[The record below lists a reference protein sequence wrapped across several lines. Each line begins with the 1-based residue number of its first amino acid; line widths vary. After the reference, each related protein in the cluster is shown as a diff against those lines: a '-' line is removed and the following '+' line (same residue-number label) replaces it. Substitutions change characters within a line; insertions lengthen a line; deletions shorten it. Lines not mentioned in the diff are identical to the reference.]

1 MGDAWR
7 TRAEVDSRDA
17 GIDEQPHVGVARH
30 SLHPA
35 LSTGLARRGVGNLGQ
50 WMVDGCLRA
59 VGIDESLDPR
69 RELMSPLI
77 MCREIRDEAPQL
89 RFQVAAESPFFS
101 FCLDVLGIE
110 RDAHPA

>member
-35 LSTGLARRGVGNLGQ
+35 LSTGLARRGVDNLGQ
-50 WMVDGCLRA
+50 WMVAGCLRA
-59 VGIDESLDPR
+59 VGIDEPLDPR
-69 RELMSPLI
+69 RVLLQPFI
-77 MCREIRDEAPQL
+77 MCREIREEALQL
-89 RFQVAAESPFFS
+89 RFHVAAESPFVT
-101 FCLDVLGIE
+101 FCREVLGI
-110 RDAHPA
+110 